1 MAFTRA
7 LYYPHIDIPDEGWLK
22 TAALYWENIQTIVPA
37 SIRRPY
43 SSRTARELEEAQ
55 VLSAFNVDPDMEIM
69 ERLAEK
75 AGAYLE
81 SPEFERIMRENGI
94 NEYALIHQKNCPR
107 DSRIRR
113 DPPRQAASRNST
125 PIRRTHG
132 RKKKWL
138 DDGSSSSRQFLHD
151 SSRY

>member
-1 MAFTRA
+1 VLNFHRRLEASHGVHSG
-7 LYYPHIDIPDEGWLK
+7 LYYPTSIFL
-22 TAALYWENIQTIVPA
+22 TRLAENGRSLLGEYTNHRTA

-94 NEYALIHQKNCPR
+94 NEYALIHPEKLPAGFEN
-107 DSRIRR
+107 
-113 DPPRQAASRNST
+113 
-125 PIRRTHG
+125 
-132 RKKKWL
+132 
-138 DDGSSSSRQFLHD
+138 SSRSTQTSCLT
-151 SSRY
+151 